1 MLGSSNAEPLID
13 EIWDKLPCNVQ
24 LPESWGDSAPPTG
37 PTAAHL
43 DDARRYRRFHLRGKA
58 VLEID
63 GTYLA
68 IYTKDLSRSGLAFY
82 CERQLFPCQDA
93 GVWLAD
99 GPRGAV
105 KITRCR
111 RIQEHCYECGA
122 DFVK

>member
-1 MLGSSNAEPLID
+1 MLGSSNAEQLID

-24 LPESWGDSAPPTG
+24 LPESWDDSAPPTG
-37 PTAAHL
+37 PMATREG
-43 DDARRYRRFHLRGKA
+43 DERRYRRFHLQGKA

-68 IYTKDLSRSGLAFY
+68 VCTKDLSRSGLAFY
-82 CERQLFPCQDA
+82 CEQQLFPCQQA
-93 GVWLAD
+93 GVWLAN
-99 GPRGAV
+99 GPKGAV

-111 RIQEHCYECGA
+111 RIRERCYECGA